1 MTNALAYANL
11 CFAFKTFDR
20 YTQKGIRKMRK
31 TVPFKI
37 VLLFTILFIM
47 LLTGCK
53 ARDQKSADQ
62 NVESADKQQEETS
75 LDTASQEKVQKNV
88 FAMDTYMTVSAYGEN
103 AEKAVDAA
111 IDEINRLDVLL
122 STGKDT
128 SQVAFINQNGS
139 AVLND
144 DTQTL
149 LQKSLELY
157 ESTGHRFDITI
168 YPIMCVWGF
177 PTQEYRVPEQDEIAK
192 TLELVGSDKL
202 SYDEATKTLTLR
214 DGMAID
220 FGGIAKGYTSS
231 RLMEIFREYN
241 VSSAMVSLGGNV
253 QVLGTKT
260 DGSDWRVAVQNPD
273 GTDDYLGILAI
284 KDKAVITSGGYERY
298 FEKDGKT
305 YHHIMDNETGK
316 PADSDLI
323 SVTII
328 SKDGM
333 LADGLSTALFVM
345 GKEDALNYWREHS
358 EEFDAILVT
367 KDGEITVTQGIADS
381 FSSERNY
388 DIAER

>member
-1 MTNALAYANL
+1 M
-11 CFAFKTFDR
+11 
-20 YTQKGIRKMRK
+20 
-31 TVPFKI
+31 
-37 VLLFTILFIM
+37 
-47 LLTGCK
+47 
-53 ARDQKSADQ
+53 
-62 NVESADKQQEETS
+62 ESADKQQEETS

-298 FEKDGKT
+298 FEEDGKT

>member
-1 MTNALAYANL
+1 
-11 CFAFKTFDR
+11 
-20 YTQKGIRKMRK
+20 
-31 TVPFKI
+31 
-37 VLLFTILFIM
+37 M

-53 ARDQKSADQ
+53 ARDQKSVDQ

-128 SQVAFINQNGS
+128 SQVACINQNGS

-177 PTQEYRVPEQDEIAK
+177 PTQEYSVPEQDEIAK

-298 FEKDGKT
+298 FEEDGKT

>member
-1 MTNALAYANL
+1 MTNALACANL
-11 CFAFKTFDR
+11 CFAFETFDR
-20 YTQKGIRKMRK
+20 YTQKGIHKMRK

-128 SQVAFINQNGS
+128 SQVACINQNGS

-241 VSSAMVSLGGNV
+241 ISSAMVSLGGNV

>member
-168 YPIMCVWGF
+168 YPIMCVGGF

-298 FEKDGKT
+298 FEEDGKT

>member
-1 MTNALAYANL
+1 MTNALVCANL
-11 CFAFKTFDR
+11 CFAFETFGR
-20 YTQKGIRKMRK
+20 YTQKGIHKMRK

-37 VLLFTILFIM
+37 VLLFTIFIM

-75 LDTASQEKVQKNV
+75 LDTASQKKVQKNV

-103 AEKAVDAA
+103 AGEAVDAA

-128 SQVAFINQNGS
+128 SQVACINQNGS

-157 ESTGHRFDITI
+157 ESTGHCFDITI
-168 YPIMCVWGF
+168 YPIMRVWGF

-192 TLELVGSDKL
+192 TLEL
-202 SYDEATKTLTLR
+202 R

-231 RLMEIFREYN
+231 KLMDIFRKYG

-253 QVLGTKT
+253 QVLGAKT

-298 FEKDGKT
+298 FEQDGKT

-323 SVTII
+323 SVTIV
-328 SKDGM
+328 SEDGT

-367 KDGEITVTQGIADS
+367 KDGEITVTKGIADS

>member
-177 PTQEYRVPEQDEIAK
+177 PTQECRVPEQDEIAK

-298 FEKDGKT
+298 FEEDGKT

>member
-1 MTNALAYANL
+1 MTNALVCANL
-11 CFAFKTFDR
+11 CFVFETFGR
-20 YTQKGIRKMRK
+20 YTQKGIHKMRK

-37 VLLFTILFIM
+37 VLLFTIFIM

-75 LDTASQEKVQKNV
+75 LDTASQKKVQKNV
-88 FAMDTYMTVSAYGEN
+88 FAMDTYMTVTAYGEN
-103 AEKAVDAA
+103 AGEAVDAA
-111 IDEINRLDVLL
+111 IDEINRLDALL

-128 SQVAFINQNGS
+128 SQVALINKNKS
-139 AVLND
+139 AVLTE
-144 DTQTL
+144 DTQAL
-149 LQKSLELY
+149 LKKSLELY

-168 YPIMCVWGF
+168 YPVMCLWGF
-177 PTQEYRVPEQDEIAK
+177 PTEEYRVPQDDEIMQ
-192 TLELVGSDKL
+192 TLNLVGSDKL
-202 SYDEATKTLTLR
+202 MYKEETNTLTLR

-231 RLMEIFREYN
+231 KLMDIFRKYG

-273 GTDDYLGILAI
+273 GTDDYLGVLAI

-298 FEKDGKT
+298 FEQDGKT

-323 SVTII
+323 SVTIV
-328 SKDGM
+328 SEDGT

-345 GKEDALNYWREHS
+345 GKKEALEYWKKHS

-367 KDGEITVTQGIADS
+367 KDGEITVTQGLADS

-388 DIAER
+388 DITER